1 MKKTIN
7 LQKKSLTLL
16 LALCSAVALLSPPP
30 ALAAAAPVG
39 YMPGVTEEM
48 TAPAFWSDLTGDPDT
63 LLATAEDIARI
74 NAAAAAGDGTNRRDM
89 KNLKETYNGI
99 SRNESLQKSTQDD
112 ADYYLGWVWDQN
124 GKKMTQEDF
133 DVIIQNC
140 VDPNAA
146 EEMPVR
152 WGIAVNRTELIT
164 FPWDGQILDDPVDF
178 DFDYQPLVG
187 IRVNEPV
194 AVYSTS
200 ADGRFFQVSTSCCT
214 GWVRMED
221 IAICRDKEEWL
232 SAWDIPAEKR
242 LVFWGDKMYTD
253 YSKTAA
259 ETACRLIT
267 MGTVLERMD
276 EADPDALVIN
286 RLPLHNYAVYLPV
299 RNEDGSY
306 GKAPALINARE
317 RVSED
322 YLPLTAGNL
331 AMVALT
337 SLGDAYGWGAGLNN
351 EDCTSLNHSIFC
363 CFGLDLPRNGTWQWL
378 MDFPKADITYY
389 TLEEKEALLDALSM
403 GTLLNFPG
411 HQMMYLGKYGG
422 SYYVV
427 STVSSIMSPYS
438 GKRQRTRDVQI
449 NTLDIKRANGKTWM
463 QALNKVYVPWLYLD
477 EGEESALS
485 ELPAYHAYTAYC
497 LEKGLMDA
505 WPSGYFLPL
514 RGATVADAVQ
524 MLWRIAG
531 KPEPDMTR
539 EVFSDVAA
547 GSEHEKAALWAKQTG
562 VYAGMD
568 GKFQANANLTWDAAK
583 TMAESLLHEDV
594 IGDQAVSG
602 AVMTRAELAGIA
614 QPVNEAWEARHP
626 EMPDNPFGTA
636 SANSPYYAKP
646 CNERLASLPEAL
658 MKLAEG
664 GYSWEYEYA
673 ADKPAYALTL
683 MDYANIYSFIHTH
696 DLDPAVV
703 RKVLSDA
710 SLMVHR
716 KAFTEKEIDLLLGD
730 DQAAVMAHFASPG
743 TIVMGEKGYSEKWL
757 YDHPVEQ
764 WEAEGIT
771 PEMVISV
778 QENYYNPLFTQ
789 EAAKAFSRKLYY
801 FTGVLTSV
809 RLGQWN
815 PGDVK
820 PDGSVEAEPE
830 ETGVILDVIEFCQY
844 PDYPTGCESVSLYML
859 LNYYGVDV
867 TVERIYDLL
876 PMGAQ
881 PYDDEN
887 GVRHGANPE
896 REFVG
901 DPRNENSYGVF
912 NEPIAKVAEQFMPGV
927 ETKTGASIDE
937 IRAVLDTGNPVLA
950 WYVSAP
956 MRDIMYRWSWLDE
969 NGETV
974 HWPGGEHAVVICGYG
989 DHSLT
994 YRDPNAGTTVVID
1007 EDTFLKSFSEL
1018 GGRIV
1023 YYTCQH

>member
-1 MKKTIN
+1 MKKAMN
-7 LQKKSLTLL
+7 PQKRYLAL
-16 LALCSAVALLSPPP
+16 LAALCFAVPLFSPLSAP
-30 ALAAAAPVG
+30 AEPAPVG

-48 TAPAFWSDLTGDPDT
+48 TNPAFWSDLTGNPDA

-74 NAAAAAGDGTNRRDM
+74 NAAAEAGNGTNRRDM
-89 KNLKETYNGI
+89 KNLKETYDGI
-99 SRNESLQKSTQDD
+99 AKNEALQKSTQSD
-112 ADYYLGWVWDQN
+112 AEYYLGWVWDQN
-124 GKKMTQEDF
+124 GHKMTQEDF
-133 DVIIQNC
+133 DVIKANC

-200 ADGRFFQVSTSCCT
+200 ADGKFYQVSTSCCT

-259 ETACRLIT
+259 ETTCRLIT

-286 RLPLHNYAVYLPV
+286 RLPLHNYAVYLPI

-306 GKAPALINARE
+306 GKTPALINARE

-322 YLPLTAGNL
+322 YLPLTARNL
-331 AMVALT
+331 AMVALA

-351 EDCTSLNHSIFC
+351 EDCTSLDHSIFC

-389 TLEEKEALLDALSM
+389 TLEEREALLDALPM

-411 HQMMYLGKYGG
+411 HQMMYLGKYAGN
-422 SYYVV
+422 YYVV

-449 NTLDIKRANGKTWM
+449 NTTDIKRANGKTWI
-463 QALNKVYVPWLYLD
+463 QALNKVYVPWLYLN
-477 EGEESALS
+477 EGEEAALS
-485 ELPAYHAYTAYC
+485 ELPAYHEDTAYC

-514 RGATVADAVQ
+514 RGATVAEGVQ

-531 KPEPDMTR
+531 KPEPDMSQEGFT
-539 EVFSDVAA
+539 DVAG
-547 GSEHEKAALWAKQTG
+547 GSENEKAALWAKQTG
-562 VYAGMD
+562 VYAGME
-568 GKFQANANLTWDAAK
+568 GKFQAGASLTWEAIRA
-583 TMAESLLHEDV
+583 MAESLVREDV
-594 IGDQAVSG
+594 IGEHADA
-602 AVMTRAELAGIA
+602 AMTRAELAGIA
-614 QPVNEAWEARHP
+614 KPVSEAWAARHP
-626 EMPDNPFGTA
+626 EMPSDPFGTA

-664 GYSWEYEYA
+664 GYSWEYEYV

-696 DLDPAVV
+696 DLDPDTLCGI
-703 RKVLSDA
+703 LSDA
-710 SLMVHR
+710 DLMVHR
-716 KAFTEKEIDLLLGD
+716 KAFTEEEIDLLLGD
-730 DQAAVMAHFASPG
+730 DQAAAMAHFASPS
-743 TIVMGEKGYSEKWL
+743 TIVMGEKGYSEKWM
-757 YDHPVEQ
+757 YDHTIEE

-771 PEMVISV
+771 PEMVIFV

-789 EAAKAFSRKLYY
+789 KAAKAFSQKLYY
-801 FTGVLTSV
+801 FTGVLTPV

-815 PGDVK
+815 PGEVR
-820 PDGSVEAEPE
+820 PDGSVAEDGE
-830 ETGVILDVIEFCQY
+830 NTGVMLDVIEFCQY

-859 LNYYGVDV
+859 LNYYGLDV
-867 TVERIYDLL
+867 TVDQIYDLL

-881 PYDDEN
+881 PYDDEA

-901 DPRNENSYGVF
+901 DPRSEYSYGVF
-912 NEPIAKVAEQFMPGV
+912 NEPIAQVAEQFMPGAA
-927 ETKTGASIDE
+927 TKAGAAIDE
-937 IRAVLDTGNPVLA
+937 IKAILDTGNPVLA

-974 HWPGGEHAVVICGYG
+974 HWPGGEHAVVICGY
-989 DHSLT
+989 DENSIT

-1007 EDTFLKSFSEL
+1007 TDTFLKSFNEL

-1023 YYTCQH
+1023 YYTVQH